1 MPKPISEQLADLSV
15 RAKDAEDTYATT
27 KAAGIEKIQ
36 KREDEIQA
44 ARNRRAEESRQ
55 EYLKAQASMGSMWS
69 DLSNKVKSDV
79 ESGRA
84 KIDVKKQEHD
94 RDRAIKK
101 ADQAEDNAMM
111 AIDFAYNA
119 IDYAET
125 AVLDAVVAREK
136 VASS

>member
-1 MPKPISEQLADLSV
+1 MPKPISDQLADLSV
-15 RAKDAEDTYATT
+15 RAKDAEDSFATT

-55 EYLKAQASMGSMWS
+55 QYLKAQASMASVWS

-79 ESGRA
+79 ENVRA
-84 KIDVKKQEHD
+84 KIDVKKQEND
-94 RDRAIKK
+94 LDRAIKR
-101 ADQAEDNAMM
+101 ADQAEENAMM
-111 AIDFAYNA
+111 AIDFAYGA

-125 AVLDAVVAREK
+125 AAFDAVLAREK
-136 VASS
+136 VAAL